1 MWLRLKATGKMVRG
15 IVTVIIT
22 VIFTLSY
29 MVAIIV
35 MRVADCSAIDSAPA
49 EPPVSRLQSAHCSVI
64 TKHLE
69 DGAGTR
75 TTWPQ
80 SMKLIQARKGIESIP
95 CFNRSDQT
103 RSLVNCCCQHSLLQT
118 ANEAVKGPI
127 RSPNSPGVNAA
138 QSSAFRT
145 SSWPRGAPRNPQC
158 WLKLLSGPQRP
169 RTIRGARSCCDRASQ
184 SSCESSRFHLQSAQ
198 ARPRA

>member
-1 MWLRLKATGKMVRG
+1 MKATGKMLRG

-80 SMKLIQARKGIESIP
+80 SMKLMQARKGIEFIL
-95 CFNRSDQT
+95 CFNRSEQK

-118 ANEAVKGPI
+118 ANEAV
-127 RSPNSPGVNAA
+127 
-138 QSSAFRT
+138 
-145 SSWPRGAPRNPQC
+145 
-158 WLKLLSGPQRP
+158 
-169 RTIRGARSCCDRASQ
+169 
-184 SSCESSRFHLQSAQ
+184 
-198 ARPRA
+198 

>member
-1 MWLRLKATGKMVRG
+1 
-15 IVTVIIT
+15 
-22 VIFTLSY
+22 

-49 EPPVSRLQSAHCSVI
+49 EPPVSRLQSAHRSVI

-75 TTWPQ
+75 TNWPQ
-80 SMKLIQARKGIESIP
+80 PMKLMQARKGIEFTL
-95 CFNRSDQT
+95 CFNRSEQK

-118 ANEAVKGPI
+118 ADGQCKGPI

-138 QSSAFRT
+138 QSSAFCT
-145 SSWPRGAPRNPQC
+145 SSWPRGTPRHPQHR
-158 WLKLLSGPQRP
+158 LKLLSQPQKP
-169 RTIRGARSCCDRASQ
+169 RTIRGARSGCGRVPQ
-184 SSCESSRFHLQSAQ
+184 SSCTPSRFHLHRSA
-198 ARPRA
+198 